1 MDYRIENDPKS
12 WNEIVESCGGHPL
25 QAWQWG
31 QLKSQTGPWDA
42 KRVVCLE
49 GGEVVGAA
57 QVLLRTLPFPFKMM
71 AYVPR
76 GPLAKDPALLPEVA
90 DAIAEWCRKNTAAIT
105 VKIDPAVTELKLSD
119 SWRKSER
126 VLVKKTAVMD
136 LTLDEDALNKS
147 IPNRKCRQYIRKSA
161 RDGIVFRAATKD
173 DLDQVLSIYHN
184 TAEAD
189 GFALH
194 ADEFYRAA
202 FDVMDGINQFYV
214 AEKDGEIQAFLWNV
228 TTKGGTAFELWGAVT
243 DAGKRSRANYGLKW
257 HAILDA
263 KAKGA
268 LYYDLNGLLNDG
280 ISDFKMLFVKEPTFW
295 IGSFDCRLKAL
306 AGLWDW
312 ALTRHRIRQSA
323 SSVQQDTSE
332 QR

>member
-1 MDYRIENDPKS
+1 
-12 WNEIVESCGGHPL
+12 
-25 QAWQWG
+25 
-31 QLKSQTGPWDA
+31 
-42 KRVVCLE
+42 
-49 GGEVVGAA
+49 
-57 QVLLRTLPFPFKMM
+57 
-71 AYVPR
+71 
-76 GPLAKDPALLPEVA
+76 
-90 DAIAEWCRKNTAAIT
+90 
-105 VKIDPAVTELKLSD
+105 
-119 SWRKSER
+119 
-126 VLVKKTAVMD
+126 
-136 LTLDEDALNKS
+136 
-147 IPNRKCRQYIRKSA
+147 
-161 RDGIVFRAATKD
+161 
-173 DLDQVLSIYHN
+173 
-184 TAEAD
+184 
-189 GFALH
+189 
-194 ADEFYRAA
+194 
-202 FDVMDGINQFYV
+202 MDGSNQFYV